1 MSRVGKRPI
10 VVPEGVEVAFDGS
23 MLSVKG
29 PRGQLR
35 RIIHPKV
42 QLSIE
47 ASQIQVSIADQSK
60 ESQSLYGLFRSLVA
74 NMVAGVTE
82 GFRKTLEIVGV
93 GYRVELSGNQLVFHL
108 GYSHPISYD
117 LPSGIQAQ
125 IEQRNRVVLSGIDKE
140 LLGDTAAKIRG
151 FRAPEPYKG
160 KGIKYLEEKI
170 RRKAGKTGAK
180 K

>member
-1 MSRVGKRPI
+1 MSRVGRRPI

-29 PRGQLR
+29 PKGQLR

-47 ASQIQVSIADQSK
+47 ASQIQVSIPDQSK

-82 GFRKTLEIVGV
+82 GFGKTLEIVGV

>member
-1 MSRVGKRPI
+1 MSRVGKKPI
-10 VVPEGVEVAFDGS
+10 VVPEGVKIAFDGT

-29 PRGQLR
+29 PQGELQRL
-35 RIIHPKV
+35 IHPKV
-42 QLSIE
+42 HLSIE
-47 ASQIQVSIADQSK
+47 ASQIQVSIADYSK

-82 GFRKTLEIVGV
+82 GFRRTLEIVGV

-160 KGIKYLEEKI
+160 KGVKYLEEKI
-170 RRKAGKTGAK
+170 RRKAGKTGVK